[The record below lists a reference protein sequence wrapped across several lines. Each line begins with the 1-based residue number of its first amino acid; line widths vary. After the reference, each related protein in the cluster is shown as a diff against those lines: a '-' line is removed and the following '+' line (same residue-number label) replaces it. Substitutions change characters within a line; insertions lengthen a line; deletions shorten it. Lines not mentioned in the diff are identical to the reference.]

1 MKFKHLLSPLLLTVV
16 VATGLVYLVLQWQQ
30 LQARRQGVE
39 GPETLT
45 SAPGGVPA
53 PWSAS
58 VEVLDVDNGSTL
70 TVKQGEQQVKV
81 GLCGI
86 DAPELDQPLGRQSR
100 EYLQKLIGQA
110 GQTPGNPGG
119 HRVTLYGNQID
130 REGRLVAEVFILA
143 PTPDQPE
150 QERFLNYELVA
161 AGMAYRDGKHA
172 ANCPNGESLLQSE
185 TEAQRQHR
193 GVWAQP
199 STRTTGS

>member
-1 MKFKHLLSPLLLTVV
+1 MKFKHLLLPVLITVFA
-16 VATGLVYLVLQWQQ
+16 ATGFAYLVLQWQPFQ
-30 LQARRQGVE
+30 VRRQGVE
-39 GPETLT
+39 APDTLT
-45 SAPGGVPA
+45 SAPGASPA

-58 VEVLDVDNGSTL
+58 VEVLDVHGGDSL
-70 TVKQGEQQVKV
+70 TVQQGKQQVKV
-81 GLCGI
+81 QLCGI
-86 DAPELDQPLGRQSR
+86 NAPELDQPLGRQSR

-130 REGRLVAEVFILA
+130 REGRLMAEVFIPA

-161 AGMAYRDGKHA
+161 AGMAYRDGKQA
-172 ANCPNGESLLQSE
+172 VNCPNGESLLQAE
-185 TEAQRQHR
+185 TAAQRQHR

-199 STRTTGS
+199 PTGTTGS